1 MQHLPPQPPG
11 SQVTQSLLVVPY
23 EVLHDSNHLRD
34 QSKSQALENKD
45 YRTQLPTS
53 FPRNILGVHSFDIA
67 VHELRTQETSFAGQV
82 LNLTAAAL
90 ALRTPRTPEIHS
102 FSD

>member
-45 YRTQLPTS
+45 YRTMQHLCTKCP
-53 FPRNILGVHSFDIA
+53 
-67 VHELRTQETSFAGQV
+67 EMLR
-82 LNLTAAAL
+82 LLLT
-90 ALRTPRTPEIHS
+90 
-102 FSD
+102 